1 LKNQKKGKLV
11 IFSAPSGSGKTTLAR
26 YLLAQLPQLSFSVSA
41 CSRKMR
47 PGEVDGK
54 DYYFLSLEEFRKKI
68 DNKEFVEYEEVYDNQ
83 FYGTLFSEI
92 DRIWSNGKTVLFD
105 VDVKGG
111 MNIKKIFGSDALAIF
126 VKSPSIEVL
135 KTRLENRKTDSAEDI
150 QTRIAKAEYEM
161 TFENHFDVVII
172 NDDLEKAKLET
183 LELVQ
188 QFLAKK

>member
-1 LKNQKKGKLV
+1 
-11 IFSAPSGSGKTTLAR
+11 
-26 YLLAQLPQLSFSVSA
+26 
-41 CSRKMR
+41 MR

-68 DNKEFVEYEEVYDNQ
+68 NNKEFVEYEEVYDNQ

-92 DRIWSNGKTVLFD
+92 DRIWSDGKAVLFD

-126 VKSPSIEVL
+126 VKPPSIEVL
-135 KTRLENRKTDSAEDI
+135 KTRLENRRTDSAEDI

-172 NDDLEKAKLET
+172 NDDLQKAKLET

-188 QFLAKK
+188 QFLEKK